1 MSAQPT
7 TTSTAPHG
15 AGDEESLTIAR
26 AAATELARLLPSTVP
41 LEVAA
46 YDPTAG
52 PAEDAVA
59 VRSSFVG
66 AIGAELVVVADQA
79 VAEALEGS
87 GGSVSLAD
95 ALRPALEAA
104 TATLGAGVLD
114 TATSAPVGTSLDD
127 DGMIAFALTSGPEA
141 EVNAWFGILLRQG
154 PESVPQ
160 QRAAES
166 GAHTDGAAADSVNG
180 AGGTNGANGT
190 ANRPS
195 LRLLNDV
202 ELTLTAEIGRTRLPV
217 RQVLE
222 LVPGTVLELDR
233 AAGAPADLMVNGR
246 LVARGEVVVVDED
259 YGIRITEIVATEGI

>member
-1 MSAQPT
+1 MSAQPA
-7 TTSTAPHG
+7 TAATGPRSG
-15 AGDEESLTIAR
+15 PDDASLTIAR

-41 LEVAA
+41 LEVAEH
-46 YDPTAG
+46 DPAAG

-59 VRSSFVG
+59 VRASFVG
-66 AIGAELVVVADQA
+66 AISAELVVVADHA
-79 VAEALEGS
+79 VADALDGA
-87 GGSVSLAD
+87 GGSISLAD

-114 TATSAPVGTSLDD
+114 TAAAAPLGTTLDD
-127 DGMIAFALTSGPEA
+127 DGMITFALRSGPDAEASAWFGLLLRPGPEA
-141 EVNAWFGILLRQG
+141 L
-154 PESVPQ
+154 PH
-160 QRAAES
+160 QRTDAAAS
-166 GAHTDGAAADSVNG
+166 AGNTGAGATANGAAANG
-180 AGGTNGANGT
+180 AAST
-190 ANRPS
+190 ARPS

-259 YGIRITEIVATEGI
+259 YGIRITEIVAAEGV